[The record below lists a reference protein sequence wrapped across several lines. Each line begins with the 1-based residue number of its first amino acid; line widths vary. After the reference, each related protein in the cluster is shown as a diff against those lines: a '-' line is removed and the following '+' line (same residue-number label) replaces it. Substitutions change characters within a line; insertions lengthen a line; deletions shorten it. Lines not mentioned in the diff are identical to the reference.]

1 MPSPGLFS
9 ASGAASGR
17 VPSEPLPDRLLAA
30 MPVAMPVAMLGSP
43 LPSSC
48 PRVGLGSALA
58 LLGVHPAPKG
68 SPGVF
73 SSCIP
78 RVGSSPG
85 CSMQAGFG
93 KGKLC
98 SIAFLF
104 AGPEA
109 GLVSTS
115 QEAHVLE
122 IFPCGVVVS
131 VAHGQEDLL
140 ASDMASVME
149 IVFSF
154 LTGHSHRPQ
163 IRLEESS

>member
-1 MPSPGLFS
+1 
-9 ASGAASGR
+9 
-17 VPSEPLPDRLLAA
+17 
-30 MPVAMPVAMLGSP
+30 
-43 LPSSC
+43 
-48 PRVGLGSALA
+48 
-58 LLGVHPAPKG
+58 
-68 SPGVF
+68 
-73 SSCIP
+73 
-78 RVGSSPG
+78 
-85 CSMQAGFG
+85 MQAGFG

-98 SIAFLF
+98 SIAFLL

-140 ASDMASVME
+140 PSDMASVME
-149 IVFSF
+149 IVSF